1 MLMPK
6 KPNKDDEKTS
16 NQNDYAIIVVKNI
29 NN

>member
-16 NQNDYAIIVVKNI
+16 NQNDYAIIVVKKHK
-29 NN
+29 